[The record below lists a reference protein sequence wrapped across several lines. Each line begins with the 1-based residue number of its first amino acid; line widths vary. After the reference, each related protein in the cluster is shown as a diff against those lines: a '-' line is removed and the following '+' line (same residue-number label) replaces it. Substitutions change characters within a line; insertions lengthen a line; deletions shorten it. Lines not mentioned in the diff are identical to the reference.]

1 MSFCDHLIHQM
12 ILDNNMKFQFNLTI
26 KRCFYLVVIAT
37 IKKSCEENA
46 FFSYVSSLHP
56 TNLTNVV
63 LITTLKYYQDINVW
77 DTNKVVFFCRMSFTS
92 DTLRTFNTK
101 NIMFCPLEV
110 SREQAVDTT
119 QQRILILQFVRY
131 HTENYAHFF
140 VRIPTFSTSELAP
153 LPLV

>member
-63 LITTLKYYQDINVW
+63 LITTLKYYQDINV
-77 DTNKVVFFCRMSFTS
+77 
-92 DTLRTFNTK
+92 
-101 NIMFCPLEV
+101 
-110 SREQAVDTT
+110 
-119 QQRILILQFVRY
+119 
-131 HTENYAHFF
+131 
-140 VRIPTFSTSELAP
+140 
-153 LPLV
+153 